1 MKTKRYHGDLNHE
14 EMATTLANFFNRGGL
29 AAQSSVRGDTA
40 YVSINTRDN
49 RTSGGRTSLA
59 VALAKRGERIEAS
72 VGEQSVLGLA
82 GSLGASALLTW
93 LNPINLLGRLDDIAA
108 DIENLSLEQQVWKLL
123 DRMAANGGAST
134 QLARRMQRMACSY
147 CNTANAVG
155 EGRCVAC
162 GAPMGDVQ
170 PSGCPKCGFVI
181 LAKEKECPNCGQKL
195 KRAV

>member
-1 MKTKRYHGDLNHE
+1 MKTKIYHGDLDPE
-14 EMATTLANFFNRGGL
+14 EMAVTLANFFNRGGL
-29 AAQSSVRGDTA
+29 AAQSSVRGKTA
-40 YVSINTRDN
+40 YVSIATRES
-49 RTSGGRTSLA
+49 RSSGGRTSLA
-59 VALAKRGERIEAS
+59 VALAKRGERIQAS

-93 LNPINLLGRLDDIAA
+93 LNPMNLLGRLDDIAA

-134 QLARRMQRMACSY
+134 QLARRLQRMACSY
-147 CNTANAVG
+147 CNTANEVG
-155 EGRCVAC
+155 AGRCVAC

-170 PSGCPKCGFVI
+170 PSGCPKCGFVV
-181 LAKEKECPNCGQKL
+181 LAGEKQCPNCGQKF

>member
-1 MKTKRYHGDLNHE
+1 MKTKRYHGNLDPE
-14 EMATTLANFFNRGGL
+14 EMAATLANFFNRGGL
-29 AAQSSVRGDTA
+29 SAQSSVRGKTA
-40 YVSINTRDN
+40 YVSINSREN
-49 RTSGGRTSLA
+49 RNSGGRTSLA
-59 VALAKRGERIEAS
+59 IALAKRGERIEAS

-93 LNPINLLGRLDDIAA
+93 LNPMNLLGRLDDIAA

-123 DRMAANGGAST
+123 DRMAANGGAGT
-134 QLARRMQRMACSY
+134 QLARRLQRMACSY

-162 GAPMGDVQ
+162 GAPLGDVQ
-170 PSGCPKCGFVI
+170 PSGCPKCGFIV

-195 KRAV
+195 